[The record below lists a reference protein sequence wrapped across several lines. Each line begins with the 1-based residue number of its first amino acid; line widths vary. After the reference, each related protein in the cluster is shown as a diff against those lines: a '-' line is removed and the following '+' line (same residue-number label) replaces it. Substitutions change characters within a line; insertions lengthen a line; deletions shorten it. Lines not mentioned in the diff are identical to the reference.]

1 MTQNNP
7 FNNQLEIGLRLLSIL
22 NEAFPKKINLQSL
35 LYIDYI
41 IIHSGDFDNTTTSI
55 HAPVPYRESEI
66 FIRRNLIKDSLDFL
80 LYKNLVDIIYD
91 ADGISYIA
99 TEDST
104 PFLDKLSE
112 LYTKELL
119 IRVKWFFNKYEST
132 DELILRT
139 IFSTRNNL
147 TNTEFNIGILK

>member
-1 MTQNNP
+1 MTSSNP

-35 LYIDYI
+35 IYIDYI
-41 IIHSGDFDNTTTSI
+41 VIHSGDFDNATQSI

-66 FIRRNLIKDSLDFL
+66 FIKRNLIKDSLDFL
-80 LYKNLVDIIYD
+80 LYKNLVDISYD
-91 ADGISYIA
+91 SDGITYVA

-112 LYTKELL
+112 QYTRELL
-119 IRVKWFFNKYEST
+119 IRVQWFFSKYEST
-132 DELILRT
+132 DELLLRN
-139 IFSTRNNL
+139 IFSTRDNL

>member
-35 LYIDYI
+35 IYIDYI
-41 IIHSGDFDNTTTSI
+41 IIHSGDFDDKIQSI

-66 FIRRNLIKDSLDFL
+66 FIKRNIIKDSLNFL
-80 LYKNLVDIIYD
+80 LYKNLVDISYD
-91 ADGISYIA
+91 HDGITYIA
-99 TEDST
+99 TENST

-112 LYTKELL
+112 QYTEELL
-119 IRVKWFFNKYEST
+119 IRVKWFFNKYKSI
-132 DELILRT
+132 DEIVLRS

>member
-1 MTQNNP
+1 MNQNNP

-22 NEAFPKKINLQSL
+22 NEAFPQKITLQSL
-35 LYIDYI
+35 IYIDYI
-41 IIHSGDFDNTTTSI
+41 IIHSGDFDDNTRSL

-66 FIRRNLIKDSLDFL
+66 FIKRNLIKDSLDFL
-80 LYKNLVDIIYD
+80 LYKNLADINYD
-91 ADGISYIA
+91 AEGITYIA

-104 PFLDKLSE
+104 PFLEKLSE
-112 LYTKELL
+112 QYTRELL

-132 DELILRT
+132 DEIILKN

>member
-1 MTQNNP
+1 MTPSNP

-35 LYIDYI
+35 IYIDYI
-41 IIHSGDFDNTTTSI
+41 IIHSGDFDNTTQSI

-66 FIRRNLIKDSLDFL
+66 FIKRNLIKDSLDFL
-80 LYKNLVDIIYD
+80 LYKNLVDISYD
-91 ADGISYIA
+91 SDGITYVA

-112 LYTKELL
+112 EYTRELL
-119 IRVKWFFNKYEST
+119 IRVKWFFSKYTST
-132 DELILRT
+132 DELVLRN
-139 IFSTRNNL
+139 IFSTRDNL